1 MSIKYSKILA
11 TDEALSAGPNDILA
25 LAVVDSSSST
35 GYTTK
40 AIRSL
45 NFVPF
50 TSLTT
55 IGTTG
60 AATLINGVLN
70 IPEYGGG
77 VVDSVTGLN
86 VDNTDPANP
95 IIQISVDGITIT
107 GAGTPAS
114 PLEFLGSTV
123 GAGLSGTGLP
133 ANPLVNEANVYESV
147 TGDSGTTTAT
157 TLTDTLTVSGG
168 KGITT
173 DATVADTVSIVADVA
188 KDTSGTTTIGAS
200 ATVTFTHNLNTFF
213 HSVVVTES
221 GAPYTHFVH
230 GVDYSVSSPTANDVD
245 ITDETGA
252 GLTNIRVTV
261 IG

>member
-55 IGTTG
+55 TGTTG

-95 IIQISVDGITIT
+95 IIQISI
-107 GAGTPAS
+107 GT
-114 PLEFLGSTV
+114 
-123 GAGLSGTGLP
+123 GLSGTGIP
-133 ANPLVNEANVYESV
+133 ADPLINAANIYESF
-147 TGDSGTTTAT
+147 TGDSGTTTASS
-157 TLTDTLTVSGG
+157 LTDTLTVSGG

-188 KDTSGTTTIGAS
+188 KDTSGATTIGAS

-213 HSVVVTES
+213 HSVVVTEA
-221 GAPYTHFVH
+221 GAPYTHLVH
-230 GVDYSVSSPTANDVD
+230 GVDYSVSSPTVNDVD
-245 ITDETGA
+245 ITDLTGA
-252 GLTNIRVTV
+252 GLANVRVTV